1 MPNVADEIGA
11 NDFDAACL
19 RIQAAAH
26 MVATLCPGGAVK
38 CLGVSSRKPI
48 GSLC

>member
-1 MPNVADEIGA
+1 MSDYIALD
-11 NDFDAACL
+11 DFEAACL
-19 RIQAAAH
+19 RTQAAAH